1 MLFCWFLLHVAS
13 CLALQSESNLQ
24 NSWLTSTKIPGQSSI
39 ESDSPMSYDFA
50 QGRATNYA
58 YNQAGSCGYGPIF
71 PDEGPLSSPLS
82 ILAIPDCSPLFPGSC
97 GLCFEVQCY
106 NSVIED
112 DNGLQLDRT
121 DVCYDESYSVVLR
134 NVDSCPS

>member
-1 MLFCWFLLHVAS
+1 MRFSWFWLHVAS
-13 CLALQSESNLQ
+13 CLALNSESNLQ
-24 NSWLTSTKIPGQSSI
+24 DAWLSAITGQSHI
-39 ESDSPMSYDFA
+39 ESGGPISYDFA

-71 PDEGPLSSPLS
+71 PDESLGEPLG

-97 GLCFEVQCY
+97 GLCYEVKCY
-106 NSVIED
+106 NSVFED

-121 DVCYDESYSVVLR
+121 SVCYDEKYSVVLR

>member
-1 MLFCWFLLHVAS
+1 MLFPWFLLHVAS
-13 CLALQSESNLQ
+13 SLALQSESDLQ
-24 NSWLTSTKIPGQSSI
+24 NAWLTTVSGQSTSYI
-39 ESDSPMSYDFA
+39 ESAGPVSRDFT

-58 YNQAGSCGYGPIF
+58 YNQAGSCGYGAIF
-71 PDEGPLSSPLS
+71 PDESLGSPLD

-106 NSVIED
+106 NSIIED
-112 DNGLQLDRT
+112 DNGLQLDRSS
-121 DVCYDESYSVVLR
+121 VCYNETYSVVLR